1 MTGDS
6 KIQTQTVVAA
16 VSGGVDSVV
25 MLHQL
30 VQQKQRPT
38 VAHFDHGIREDSG
51 ADARFVEGLAQKY
64 NLPFELGQAK
74 LGPKASEE
82 AARKARHAFLHS
94 VRKKHQTEQIATA
107 HHHEDV
113 IETAIINLL
122 RGTGRRGMSSLQYTT
137 LYSRP
142 LIKWS
147 KKQIYEYATEHR
159 LEWVEDPTNVSDTYL
174 RNRVRHRLVPL
185 MKQRGVY
192 AKFEQVVGWFYGANS
207 QLNQALQQSF
217 NQLVERTPDHMAL
230 PLKILEKP
238 QVGAELIHLILR
250 ELKAREVDAAE
261 IKRLVKFVQEA
272 KPGDRFNQF
281 PPLTI
286 TKSKGWLLFEM

>member
-1 MTGDS
+1 MHT
-6 KIQTQTVVAA
+6 IVAA

-25 MLHQL
+25 MLHHL
-30 VQQKQRPT
+30 VRQKQDLII
-38 VAHFDHGIREDSG
+38 AHFDHGIREDSR

-82 AARKARHAFLHS
+82 IARKARHTFLHS
-94 VRKKHQTEQIATA
+94 VRKKHQAEQIATA

-113 IETAIINLL
+113 IETAIVNCL
-122 RGTGRRGMSSLQYTT
+122 RGTRWRGMSSLQNTV

-147 KKQIYEYATEHR
+147 KQQIYDYATEQQ
-159 LEWVEDPTNVSDTYL
+159 LEWVEDPTNLNDTYL
-174 RNRVRHRLVPL
+174 RNRIRHHLVPL
-185 MKQRGVY
+185 LKQRGVY
-192 AKFEQVVGWFYGANS
+192 AQFEQLVEWFYRTNP

-217 NQLVERTPDHMAL
+217 DQLVERTREHLAL
-230 PLKILEKP
+230 PHKLLEEPK
-238 QVGAELIHLILR
+238 VGAELIYMALR
-250 ELKAREVDAAE
+250 ELKAHEVDAVE
-261 IKRLVKFVQEA
+261 IGRLINFAQTA

-286 TKSKGWLLFEM
+286 RQTKDWLLFEANS